1 MQFKII
7 TPQVLKSCLSNLLMN
22 NYSKT
27 YEEFR
32 KFVNLEIT
40 EEQFEEL
47 KKKEITIEE
56 IKEIISKTSVDEEK
70 EVEQMK
76 SIWNEKRQD
85 IISTMNEI
93 TKLSISDYE
102 ITCYVDPYQ
111 KGGYYGEDNIT
122 VGTYKNP
129 EDVLFV
135 IAHELFH
142 IFYWRKLV
150 ELKITKSRMGNE
162 SIKELELAETTV
174 HLITVEDKM
183 RDHWKNIEI
192 EIYPELEDLY
202 GQLKPLWDENS
213 FEVYLKKSYGLIEN
227 ETE

>member
-1 MQFKII
+1 MRFKII
-7 TPQVLKSCLSNLLMN
+7 TPEVLKSCLSNLLMN

-27 YEEFR
+27 YEQFS
-32 KFVNLEIT
+32 KFVNLEIS
-40 EEQFEEL
+40 EDEFEEF
-47 KKKEITIEE
+47 KKREITLDE
-56 IKEIISKTSVDEEK
+56 IKEIISKTFVDEEK
-70 EVEQMK
+70 EVERMRT
-76 SIWNEKRQD
+76 IWNEKGQE

-93 TKLSISDYE
+93 TKLLISDDE

-142 IFYWRKLV
+142 IFYWRKLA
-150 ELKITKSRMGNE
+150 ELEITKSTMGTE
-162 SIKELELAETTV
+162 SPQEWELAETTV
-174 HLITVEDKM
+174 HLITTEDKM
-183 RDHWKNIEI
+183 REYWKGIEI

-202 GQLKPLWDENS
+202 NLVENIWNENS
-213 FEVYLKKSYGLIEN
+213 FEVYLKKSYDFIEN
-227 ETE
+227 GTK